1 MACLTAKL
9 LDGRTVATEIRS
21 KLKARIKALADSITV
36 PCLVSIL
43 VGEDQAS
50 QAYLKNDEAACAQVG
65 VHFGKRILPVAT
77 SLPFPVEWVQ

>member
-1 MACLTAKL
+1 VTAKL

-21 KLKARIKALADSITV
+21 KLKARIKTLADSITV

-50 QAYLKNDEAACAQVG
+50 QAYLNNDEAACAQVG
-65 VHFGKRILPVAT
+65 VHFGKRILPAAT